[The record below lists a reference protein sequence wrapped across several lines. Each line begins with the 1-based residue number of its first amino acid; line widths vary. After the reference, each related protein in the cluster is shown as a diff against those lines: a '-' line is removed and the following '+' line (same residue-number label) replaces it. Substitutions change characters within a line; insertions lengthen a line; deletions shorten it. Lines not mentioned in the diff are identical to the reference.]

1 MRYSVGQVGRVV
13 VAKLED
19 DEDVLTTLESL
30 TEKEKIESAL
40 FVVIGN
46 LKKGSLVSGAE
57 TEKIPVIPIWQDF
70 TTNHEILGIGTIFQ
84 MEGQPK
90 IHLHATLVHG
100 DKLLAGCLREK
111 SEVFLVAELIV
122 LELQDVAARRARDEK
137 TGFTL
142 LKVD

>member
-1 MRYSVGQVGRVV
+1 MRYSVGNIGRVV

-19 DEDVLTTLESL
+19 DEDVLTALESL

-40 FVVIGN
+40 FFVIGN

-57 TEKIPVIPIWQDF
+57 TEKIPVIPIWQHF

-84 MEGQPK
+84 MEGKPK

-100 DKLLAGCLREK
+100 DELLGGCLREK
-111 SEVFLVAELIV
+111 SEVFLVAEVIV
-122 LELQDVAARRARDEK
+122 LELLDVSAQRARDEK